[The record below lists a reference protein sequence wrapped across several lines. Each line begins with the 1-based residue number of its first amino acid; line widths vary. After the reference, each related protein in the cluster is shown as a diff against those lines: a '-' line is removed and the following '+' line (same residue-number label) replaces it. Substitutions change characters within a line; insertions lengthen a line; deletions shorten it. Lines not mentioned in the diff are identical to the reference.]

1 MRLSS
6 FPTIILML
14 IVSAAFAFAG
24 HGPASP
30 PAEEIPAGHVMINF
44 SGMITD
50 SHQEP
55 VNEAEVSVFAGTT
68 LAGADTTG
76 HGGKYLARFAFP
88 EERIADTVFNVIVR
102 KTSFITQTM
111 QVTADQFARRG
122 GACYMTEDILLP
134 RTLGPAFWI
143 STIVFLLAYALI
155 SFELLHRTVAA
166 MLGAAI
172 MLVISYTIG
181 TVNPEFRIFSYE
193 TAIGAIDMNVIFLL
207 MGMMV
212 IIRSEE
218 RRVGKE
224 CRSRWSPY
232 H

>member
-102 KTSFITQTM
+102 KQE
-111 QVTADQFARRG
+111 TADDGDIVVALIGSEATLKRFRREHG
-122 GACYMTEDILLP
+122 RVRLEPANHVSRDRLGRRRSLLRP
-134 RTLGPAFWI
+134 DERRAPSIGE
-143 STIVFLLAYALI
+143 LLA
-155 SFELLHRTVAA
+155 VA
-166 MLGAAI
+166 
-172 MLVISYTIG
+172 VIG
-181 TVNPEFRIFSYE
+181 
-193 TAIGAIDMNVIFLL
+193 GDD
-207 MGMMV
+207 
-212 IIRSEE
+212 
-218 RRVGKE
+218 
-224 CRSRWSPY
+224 
-232 H
+232 